1 MEIQVTPTGIP
12 GIGALSW
19 GTHVCQFY
27 EGREDLADY
36 LVPYFKT
43 GLEHDE
49 YCLWVTADPLSV
61 EEAQTLLRAA
71 VPDLDTRAGRGQIEF
86 VDYRT
91 WYLDGS
97 RLDPDRAPAGWRE
110 REQSALPRGY
120 AGGRVSGNAFWL
132 ESSWR
137 SFADYEARLNESS
150 AGAPDVL
157 PVRREAPE
165 SLRCPRKPLN
175 SLPPKNMKCLSATS
189 LLLMLLRLR
198 LGVIRSRAQ
207 PQYNGEELLL
217 AVEPR
222 RVKRA

>member
-86 VDYRT
+86 VDYRN
-91 WYLDGS
+91 WYLDGG
-97 RLDPDRAPAGWRE
+97 RLDPDRALAGWAE
-110 REQSALPRGY
+110 REQRALQRGY
-120 AGGRVSGNAFWL
+120 TGARVTGNAFWL
-132 ESSWR
+132 R
-137 SFADYEARLNESS
+137 ARGGASLTTRRGSTKAWPG
-150 AGAPDVL
+150 AG
-157 PVRREAPE
+157 
-165 SLRCPRKPLN
+165 
-175 SLPPKNMKCLSATS
+175 
-189 LLLMLLRLR
+189 
-198 LGVIRSRAQ
+198 
-207 PQYNGEELLL
+207 
-217 AVEPR
+217 
-222 RVKRA
+222 